1 MCLLVALALGF
12 ATASAEAVTSNA
24 DTVTPKTDTT
34 TPKEDWKDV
43 VRAAP
48 YWVSQGVYSNIVTI
62 RRWVLFESGYCSD
75 TDRHVLFDQRGQFL
89 GYISNGRTSEATQQR
104 LNDTRKAIAA
114 DGRVDTWV
122 EGATNTTGYPFA
134 LACDQPHVDL
144 PVAMA
149 RYLGTLPGERLWGT
163 WDDLT
168 FAGAKKPGSLH
179 EALTYVYQTRAQQ
192 QRLELP
198 PELPRY
204 LAGQLMI
211 ESGGQV
217 RAHSAANA
225 RGILQLST
233 AALSD
238 CGIPPVKHWHRLA
251 QIDCAFKLTNQNARN
266 LRSAFDQRFG
276 HLPAAKRDRLF
287 TLLLIQ
293 AYHGGAGRV
302 ASLLQDDTLSQPA
315 VYFAE
320 HHTSYTAG
328 DIAFGMVF
336 HNQGRD
342 RLGLASLY
350 YVADVQLATETLCQ
364 TPRLRNDAIC
374 NQ

>member
-1 MCLLVALALGF
+1 MSTWIRSYLLAALLLTQP
-12 ATASAEAVTSNA
+12 TAAADPQDPADDWQAVI
-24 DTVTPKTDTT
+24 
-34 TPKEDWKDV
+34 
-43 VRAAP
+43 RAAP
-48 YWVSQGVYSNIVTI
+48 YWVSQGVYSNIVTV

-75 TDRHVLFDQRGQFL
+75 TDRHVLFDRRGQFL
-89 GYISNGRTSEATQQR
+89 GYISNGPTSEATQHR
-104 LNDTRKAIAA
+104 LNDTRKAMAA
-114 DGRVDTWV
+114 SGRASTWV
-122 EGATNTTGYPFA
+122 RGTASTTGYPFA
-134 LACDQPHVDL
+134 LACNQPHVDL
-144 PVAMA
+144 ADAMA
-149 RYLGTLPGERLWGT
+149 RYLGTLPTERLWGT
-163 WDDLT
+163 WDDLS
-168 FAGAKKPGSLH
+168 FAGAHSPGSLH
-179 EALTYVYQTRAQQ
+179 EALTYVYQTRAHQ
-192 QRLELP
+192 QRLDLP

-211 ESGGQV
+211 ESGGQT

-225 RGILQLST
+225 RGILQLSS

-238 CGIPPVKHWHRLA
+238 CGIAPANYWHRLA
-251 QIDCAFKLTNQNARN
+251 QIDCALKLTNQNARN
-266 LRSAFDQRFG
+266 LRPAFEQRFG

-315 VYFAE
+315 VYFAR
-320 HHTSYTAG
+320 HHRRYTAG

-364 TPRLRNDAIC
+364 TPRLRNDAFC
-374 NQ
+374 TL